1 MEKKNPYYMFLED
14 EKVMNRILEEFGLDV
29 RKSHIINGHVPV
41 KSKNGENPVKC
52 NGKVLVIDGGFSK
65 AYRSGKIREKI

>member
-29 RKSHIINGHVPV
+29 RKI
-41 KSKNGENPVKC
+41 
-52 NGKVLVIDGGFSK
+52 
-65 AYRSGKIREKI
+65 AYHQWSRAG